1 MIRGEI
7 KKNKNKQR
15 EKAAVGR
22 RRRDNL
28 GQIVQHADP
37 VCRHTHTHT
46 RTLSLS
52 VNRTACTYVRS

>member
-7 KKNKNKQR
+7 KKIKINR
-15 EKAAVGR
+15 GRRRRWGR

-46 RTLSLS
+46 LGLS
-52 VNRTACTYVRS
+52 RSQ